1 MLKPEECYR
10 RIKPAPHIRH
20 VLPILDRITWKDSGN
35 VCAIV
40 SAPEVPLQRQFVMLL
55 GKLGLGGVNK
65 RMFLRKL
72 PPGMGIAPHVD
83 DWIPAEENWRR
94 FHVPLITHPD
104 ILMRWPDDGQEVHLE
119 AGWLWEVR
127 VDRTHEVV
135 HNADIDRIHIQID
148 QANATV

>member
-1 MLKPEECYR
+1 MLLDHECYK
-10 RIKPAPHIRH
+10 RIKPVPNVRH

-35 VCAIV
+35 ECAIV
-40 SAPEVPLQRQFVMLL
+40 SDPKVPLQRQFMMLL
-55 GKLGLGGVNK
+55 MRLGLGGRNG

-72 PPGMGIAPHVD
+72 PARMGIPPHVD
-83 DWIPAEENWRR
+83 DWIDPALNLRR

-104 ILMRWPDDGQEVHLE
+104 IIMRWPDDNQEVHLE

-127 VDRTHEVV
+127 VDRMHEVV

-148 QANATV
+148 QLDATI